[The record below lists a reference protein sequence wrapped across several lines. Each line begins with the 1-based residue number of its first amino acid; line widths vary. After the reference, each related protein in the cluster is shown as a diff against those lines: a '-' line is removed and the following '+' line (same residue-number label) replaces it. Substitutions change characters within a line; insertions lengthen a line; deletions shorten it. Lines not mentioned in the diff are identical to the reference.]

1 MTLRK
6 SFLAEPYYRWLDKR
20 FLPHVNRLTL
30 SPNQFTL
37 VGLLL
42 AAAVPIGFF
51 LHPVVGLLFMLISGF
66 ADTLDGL
73 LARRRNAASVF
84 GAFLDSTLD
93 RISDFFYLLGFW
105 ILFWNTNRF
114 MLASGL
120 IFASSFAT
128 VMISYVKARSEA
140 LGGTCGIGWME
151 RGWRTIYLIM
161 WAFLVCILPPFAD
174 LLLWAGLAL
183 YFVLTSI
190 TVLQRIIYS
199 RKEFSRTKG

>member
-20 FLPHVNRLTL
+20 ILPHVNRLTL

-37 VGLLL
+37 VGFLL

-51 LHPVVGLLFMLISGF
+51 INHIVGLLFMIISGI

-93 RISDFFYLLGFW
+93 RISDFFYLFGFW
-105 ILFWNTNRF
+105 RVTVRNNSTRLRRIWVRLQGTS
-114 MLASGL
+114 SG
-120 IFASSFAT
+120 A
-128 VMISYVKARSEA
+128 YRD
-140 LGGTCGIGWME
+140 TCRWM
-151 RGWRTIYLIM
+151 
-161 WAFLVCILPPFAD
+161 
-174 LLLWAGLAL
+174 
-183 YFVLTSI
+183 
-190 TVLQRIIYS
+190 
-199 RKEFSRTKG
+199 

>member
-20 FLPHVNRLTL
+20 ILPHVNRLTL
-30 SPNQFTL
+30 SPNQLTL
-37 VGLLL
+37 VGVLL

-51 LHPVVGLLFMLISGF
+51 LHPVVGLFFMLISGF

-93 RISDFFYLLGFW
+93 RISDFFFILGFW
-105 ILFWNTNRF
+105 ILFWNANRF
-114 MLASGL
+114 ILASGL

-128 VMISYVKARSEA
+128 VMISYAKARMEA
-140 LGGTCGIGWME
+140 LGGTRDIGWME
-151 RGWRTIYLIM
+151 RGWRTIYLIV
-161 WAFLVCILPPFAD
+161 WAFLVCVLPPLAD
-174 LLLWAGLAL
+174 LILWAGLVL
-183 YFVLTSI
+183 YLVLTTI
-190 TVLQRIIYS
+190 TVLQRIFYS
-199 RKEFSRTKG
+199 RKEFSRSKG

>member
-20 FLPHVNRLTL
+20 ILPHVNRLTL

-37 VGLLL
+37 IGLLL

-51 LHPVVGLLFMLISGF
+51 IHPFIGLLFMIISGI

-93 RISDFFYLLGFW
+93 RISDFFYLFGFW
-105 ILFWNTNRF
+105 ILFWNVNRF
-114 MLASGL
+114 ILASGL
-120 IFASSFAT
+120 IFASSLAT

-140 LGGTCGIGWME
+140 LGGTCNIGLME
-151 RGWRTIYLIM
+151 RGWRTIYLIV
-161 WAFLVCILPPFAD
+161 WAFLVCVLPPVMD
-174 LLLWAGLAL
+174 LILWAGLVL
-183 YFVLTSI
+183 YFLLTSV

-199 RKEFSRTKG
+199 RKQFLRS

>member
-20 FLPHVNRLTL
+20 ILPYVNRLTL

-37 VGLLL
+37 VGFLL
-42 AAAVPIGFF
+42 AAAVPIGF
-51 LHPVVGLLFMLISGF
+51 LLNPVVGLLFMLISGI

-93 RISDFFYLLGFW
+93 RISDFFYLFGFW
-105 ILFWNTNRF
+105 ILLWNANRF
-114 MLASGL
+114 ILASGL

-140 LGGTCGIGWME
+140 LGGTCSIGLME
-151 RGWRTIYLIM
+151 RGWRTIYLII
-161 WAFLVCILPPFAD
+161 WAFLICVLPPFVD
-174 LLLWAGLAL
+174 MILWVGLAI

-199 RKEFSRTKG
+199 RKEFLRS

>member
-1 MTLRK
+1 MDSTPPLV
-6 SFLAEPYYRWLDKR
+6 S
-20 FLPHVNRLTL
+20 RLTL

-37 VGLLL
+37 VGFLL

-51 LHPVVGLLFMLISGF
+51 IHPVISLLFMIISGI

-93 RISDFFYLLGFW
+93 RISDFFYLFGFW
-105 ILFWNTNRF
+105 ILFWNANRF
-114 MLASGL
+114 ILASGL
-120 IFASSFAT
+120 IFASSLAT

-140 LGGTCGIGWME
+140 LGGTCNIGLME
-151 RGWRTIYLIM
+151 RGWRTIYLII
-161 WAFLVCILPPFAD
+161 WAFLICVLPPVVD
-174 LLLWAGLAL
+174 LILWAGLVL
-183 YFVLTSI
+183 YFLLTSV

-199 RKEFSRTKG
+199 RKQFWRS

>member
-20 FLPHVNRLTL
+20 ILPYVNRLTL

-37 VGLLL
+37 VGVLL

-51 LHPVVGLLFMLISGF
+51 LYPVVGLLFMLISGF
-66 ADTLDGL
+66 VDTLDGL

-93 RISDFFYLLGFW
+93 RISDFFYIFGFW
-105 ILFWNTNRF
+105 TLFWNSDRF
-114 MLASGL
+114 ILASGL
-120 IFASSFAT
+120 IFASSLTT

-140 LGGTCGIGWME
+140 LGGTCGVGWME
-151 RGWRTIYLIM
+151 RGWRTIYLII
-161 WAFLVCILPPFAD
+161 WAFLICVLPPLVD
-174 LLLWAGLAL
+174 LILWTGLVL
-183 YFVLTSI
+183 YLVLTSI
-190 TVLQRIIYS
+190 TVLQRITHS
-199 RKEFSRTKG
+199 RMEFSRSKG

>member
-20 FLPHVNRLTL
+20 ILPHVNQLTL

-37 VGLLL
+37 VGFLL

-51 LHPVVGLLFMLISGF
+51 LNPFFGLLFMLISGI

-105 ILFWNTNRF
+105 ILFWNVNRF
-114 MLASGL
+114 TLASGL
-120 IFASSFAT
+120 IFASSLAT
-128 VMISYVKARSEA
+128 VMISYVKMRSEA
-140 LGGTCGIGWME
+140 LGGTCNIGLME
-151 RGWRTIYLIM
+151 RGWRTIYLII
-161 WAFLVCILPPFAD
+161 WAFLVCVLPPFVE
-174 LLLWAGLAL
+174 LVLWVGLVL
-183 YFVLTSI
+183 YFLLTST

-199 RKEFSRTKG
+199 RKQFLRL

>member
-20 FLPHVNRLTL
+20 ILPYVNRLTL

-37 VGLLL
+37 VGVLL

-51 LHPVVGLLFMLISGF
+51 LYPVVGLLFMLISGF
-66 ADTLDGL
+66 VDTLDGL

-93 RISDFFYLLGFW
+93 RISDFFYIFGFW
-105 ILFWNTNRF
+105 TLFWNSNRF
-114 MLASGL
+114 ILASGL
-120 IFASSFAT
+120 IFASSLTT

-151 RGWRTIYLIM
+151 RGWRTIYLII
-161 WAFLVCILPPFAD
+161 WAFLICVLPPLVD
-174 LLLWAGLAL
+174 PILWTGLVL
-183 YFVLTSI
+183 YLVLTSI
-190 TVLQRIIYS
+190 TVLQRITHS
-199 RKEFSRTKG
+199 RTGFSRSKG

>member
-20 FLPHVNRLTL
+20 ILPYVNRLTL

-37 VGLLL
+37 VGVLL

-51 LHPVVGLLFMLISGF
+51 LYPVVGLLFMLISGF
-66 ADTLDGL
+66 VDTLDGL

-93 RISDFFYLLGFW
+93 RISDFFYIFGFW
-105 ILFWNTNRF
+105 TLFWNSDWF
-114 MLASGL
+114 ILASGL
-120 IFASSFAT
+120 IFASSLTT

-151 RGWRTIYLIM
+151 RGWRTIYLII
-161 WAFLVCILPPFAD
+161 WAFLICVLPPLVD
-174 LLLWAGLAL
+174 PILWTGLVL
-183 YFVLTSI
+183 YLVLTSI
-190 TVLQRIIYS
+190 TVLQRITHS
-199 RKEFSRTKG
+199 RTGFSRSKG

>member
-20 FLPHVNRLTL
+20 ILPYVNRLTL

-37 VGLLL
+37 VGVLL

-140 LGGTCGIGWME
+140 LGGTCSIGLME
-151 RGWRTIYLIM
+151 RGWRTIYLII
-161 WAFLVCILPPFAD
+161 WAFLICVLPPFVD
-174 LLLWAGLAL
+174 MILWVGLAI

-199 RKEFSRTKG
+199 RKEFLRS

>member
-20 FLPHVNRLTL
+20 ILPYVNRLTL

-42 AAAVPIGFF
+42 ATAVPIGFF
-51 LHPVVGLLFMLISGF
+51 LHPVIGLLFMLISGF

-73 LARRRNAASVF
+73 LARRRKAASVF
-84 GAFLDSTLD
+84 GAFFDSTLD

-105 ILFWNTNRF
+105 ILFWNANRF
-114 MLASGL
+114 ILASGL

-140 LGGTCGIGWME
+140 LGGSCSIGWME
-151 RGWRTIYLIM
+151 RGWRTVYLLI
-161 WAFLVCILPPFAD
+161 WAFLVCVLPPFVD
-174 LLLWAGLAL
+174 LILWAGLVL

-199 RKEFSRTKG
+199 RMEFLRSKG